1 VTIIPRDPV
10 GRYISLS
17 IRLAYNQGDW
27 TLSEKPN
34 GMPGNL
40 SKGLTKKM
48 PRGNTLSW
56 SMKLVVQ
63 LDKVLMIQ
71 LLGHDGSQ
79 EAKNLLAELLGESV
93 TFHMGRC

>member
-1 VTIIPRDPV
+1 
-10 GRYISLS
+10 
-17 IRLAYNQGDW
+17 
-27 TLSEKPN
+27 
-34 GMPGNL
+34 
-40 SKGLTKKM
+40 
-48 PRGNTLSW
+48 
-56 SMKLVVQ
+56 MKLVVQ